1 MMKQAKL
8 ASQARL
14 PELAR
19 PPATPTKFDSAM
31 PTLKKRSGNF
41 LAKKS
46 VRVELCT
53 SPSTTTIS
61 GYFSPAAAN
70 AMPKASRVDFPVFIP
85 ISHTDCD
92 RSSRAL
98 LELGECHFGF
108 LGRQWFTVMIWV
120 AGKQMLNR
128 ITLDRAGDD
137 GAGPPLGF
145 AGPGKSR
152 HHFVQIVAV
161 DFLRVPAERFEA
173 RNKRPQ
179 VENLGRRAG
188 LLKPVL
194 IDDGDHAIKLVL
206 LRRHPGPPH

>member
-1 MMKQAKL
+1 MTKQAKL

-14 PELAR
+14 PEAAR
-19 PPATPTKFDSAM
+19 PAAVPTRFDSAM

-46 VRVELCT
+46 VRVELWT

-85 ISHTDCD
+85 ISHADCR

-108 LGRQWFTVMIWV
+108 LGRQWFAVMVWV
-120 AGKQMLNR
+120 ARKQMLNR
-128 ITLDRAGDD
+128 IPLDRAGDD
-137 GAGPPLGF
+137 GARPALGF
-145 AGPGKSR
+145 ACSGKRR
-152 HHFVQIVAV
+152 HHFIQIVAV
-161 DFLRVPAERFEA
+161 DL
-173 RNKRPQ
+173 
-179 VENLGRRAG
+179 
-188 LLKPVL
+188 
-194 IDDGDHAIKLVL
+194 
-206 LRRHPGPPH
+206 